1 MPTALSTDQ
10 RQMCTNQS
18 SQRQMTKNKIVLHY
32 FKPWNLSD
40 FCVVYLWVVQ
50 NQKLQLFYIILL
62 LQPKSNLGSYSTS
75 ATRRV
80 RHSQTNS
87 MQNML
92 NYLPSLHL
100 QLKLILLT
108 CNKLFRRNGFPM
120 LNIDLPCIT
129 LSRAITLQS
138 FKNYSLSPNK
148 MAAFSSGRNFFVW
161 RHDGLWH
168 GPTPWPIKCS
178 QKAWNGP

>member
-120 LNIDLPCIT
+120 LNIDLPASHCQEQ
-129 LSRAITLQS
+129 SRYKVSKTIHSHRTKWQHFLLEEKFLCDVTMVYDMVRRLGQ
-138 FKNYSLSPNK
+138 
-148 MAAFSSGRNFFVW
+148 
-161 RHDGLWH
+161 
-168 GPTPWPIKCS
+168 
-178 QKAWNGP
+178 